1 MTTFQLA
8 MRILDGIA
16 PEYKSEFF
24 SEEVASS
31 TSDENVSS
39 ADESLTSDEES
50 TGATTGTTSHRVFL
64 RREVNMQ

>member
-1 MTTFQLA
+1 

-39 ADESLTSDEES
+39 ADESLTSDDES
-50 TGATTGTTSHRVFL
+50 STTTTGTHRVFL